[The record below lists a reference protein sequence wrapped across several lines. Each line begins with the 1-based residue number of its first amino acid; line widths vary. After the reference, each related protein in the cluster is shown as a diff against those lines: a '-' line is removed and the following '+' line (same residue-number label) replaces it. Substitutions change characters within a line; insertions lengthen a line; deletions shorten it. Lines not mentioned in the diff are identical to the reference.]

1 MYRKKKRMKDE
12 SWIISY
18 YDITLSNAY
27 SNTSEY
33 FLYMYLSLIPGAGRK
48 GRICRRVYLLDISCI
63 CSHVQSGQPQQE
75 KRHYQ
80 RYFFTRLADTADL
93 HGDGDIVRTASSE
106 ETVASHMFHLQ
117 QWQDSGH

>member
-1 MYRKKKRMKDE
+1 MRVG
-12 SWIISY
+12 SSV
-18 YDITLSNAY
+18 TTTSLSVMHTATPQNIY
-27 SNTSEY
+27 
-33 FLYMYLSLIPGAGRK
+33 YMYLSLISGAGRK
-48 GRICRRVYLLDISCI
+48 GRICRRVYLLGISCI

-80 RYFFTRLADTADL
+80 CYVFTRLADTADL